1 MIKIKTID
9 PNKINQNY
17 KLKDINIELPDR
29 GFVVFCSEDKGLY
42 LDFIKTLGLIYNNS
56 NLVVDIDG
64 VDCNKLKGDKR
75 SD

>member
-29 GFVVFCSEDKGLY
+29 GFVVFALRTKV
-42 LDFIKTLGLIYNNS
+42 FIWIL
-56 NLVVDIDG
+56 
-64 VDCNKLKGDKR
+64 
-75 SD
+75 